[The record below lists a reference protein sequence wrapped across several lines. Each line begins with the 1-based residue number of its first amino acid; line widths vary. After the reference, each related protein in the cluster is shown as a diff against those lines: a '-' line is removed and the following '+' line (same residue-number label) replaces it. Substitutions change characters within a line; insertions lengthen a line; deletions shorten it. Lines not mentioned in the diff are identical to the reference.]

1 MTETELKL
9 LLLRYNML
17 SKKDDIFADMCIHDN
32 TIAGHEREWAECIDE
47 MTEIKNELR
56 KHGYELVYDD
66 YRTEGKLCYSVYK
79 LAPIDK
85 NSPPAL

>member
-1 MTETELKL
+1 MKNITEIELKL

-32 TIAGHEREWAECIDE
+32 KIEGYEYEWADCIAE

-56 KHGYELVYDD
+56 EYGYRPAYDD
-66 YRTEGKLCYSVYK
+66 YRTEGKVSYVVYK
-79 LAPIDK
+79 LVPVD
-85 NSPPAL
+85 N

>member
-9 LLLRYNML
+9 MLLRYNML
-17 SKKDDIFADMCIHDN
+17 SKKDDIFADMCIHAN
-32 TIAGHEREWAECIDE
+32 TIAGHEHEWAECIEE

-66 YRTEGKLCYSVYK
+66 YKTEGKLCYSVYK
-79 LAPIDK
+79 LVPID
-85 NSPPAL
+85 NR

>member
-1 MTETELKL
+1 MKNITEIELKL

-32 TIAGHEREWAECIDE
+32 KIEGYEYEWADCIAE

-56 KHGYELVYDD
+56 GYGYDLVYDD
-66 YRTEGKLCYSVYK
+66 YKTEGKVSYIVYK
-79 LAPIDK
+79 LVPIDDQ
-85 NSPPAL
+85 